1 MSKWS
6 FDITRCVI
14 ILMKNI
20 RQVYDMERKS
30 RTQILKEVRER
41 LSSGNYN
48 EIQKLRSINSYD
60 SIIIVGDKILTEKEV
75 FEFYDKVVEI
85 QQNDELQLRA
95 LGHIV
100 ENDVFEKLDDTQK
113 QKYLFD
119 VSKLYLKLREEYFS
133 RRN

>member
-119 VSKLYLKLREEYFS
+119 VSKLYLKLRDEYFS

>member
-1 MSKWS
+1 
-6 FDITRCVI
+6 
-14 ILMKNI
+14 MKNI

-119 VSKLYLKLREEYFS
+119 VSKLYLKLRDEYFS